1 MHIHRQTPIIAVDV
15 QATLHSTHLSL
26 VLTRFLACRYRHDKA
41 IAFRNFRGKRQNT
54 GTVAPREDSFEDI
67 DLLISATRLERPRY
81 IWRDS
86 DLQTSKRNQAGRASQ
101 HVPAFTALMWLFR
114 IISSA
119 IFLLS
124 IILSIPIA
132 FDVGGRECGLAFSLS
147 LFYFYFFYSTL
158 KLATPANSRVRWALV
173 QCIGI
178 SQWILLPGLLIWS
191 MNRFAVDAN
200 ASGDWV
206 ARTFDGKRAQDGS
219 VKEWVFGSGGLL
231 EMLTVGTWDKVLR
244 YSTPLFQLAEGF
256 CSLLVIQ
263 AAGQITRWL
272 VNRQRSDTWMI
283 GLLVLS
289 ASILSSSVYFL
300 WRITNFPEIG
310 NVDAL
315 LIGATITCAIFL
327 CAWGI
332 GSGRGN
338 PVESS
343 LLFAYV
349 VLCIYQIFT
358 DYMPTSEPPPPPE
371 QPEFPPFPPIIM
383 ASYTTLVYLL
393 STLPSAVHSGFTF
406 LYAAFQTITPSVL
419 ISLAY
424 RIFVFYSATR
434 IIPAVRDSGA
444 RALSEEPSL
453 EDSDGAGKILGLLS
467 WFSPSILIA
476 VYTSLLMQ
484 HFSTTSAEGNV
495 AEWWMMQGGDSGGN
509 IWRWVN
515 VIATMAL
522 YAFELY
528 LGKED
533 VDDTLTSHWKTD

>member
-1 MHIHRQTPIIAVDV
+1 M
-15 QATLHSTHLSL
+15 
-26 VLTRFLACRYRHDKA
+26 
-41 IAFRNFRGKRQNT
+41 
-54 GTVAPREDSFEDI
+54 
-67 DLLISATRLERPRY
+67 
-81 IWRDS
+81 
-86 DLQTSKRNQAGRASQ
+86 
-101 HVPAFTALMWLFR
+101 
-114 IISSA
+114 
-119 IFLLS
+119 
-124 IILSIPIA
+124 
-132 FDVGGRECGLAFSLS
+132 
-147 LFYFYFFYSTL
+147 
-158 KLATPANSRVRWALV
+158 
-173 QCIGI
+173 
-178 SQWILLPGLLIWS
+178 
-191 MNRFAVDAN
+191 
-200 ASGDWV
+200 
-206 ARTFDGKRAQDGS
+206 
-219 VKEWVFGSGGLL
+219 
-231 EMLTVGTWDKVLR
+231 
-244 YSTPLFQLAEGF
+244 
-256 CSLLVIQ
+256 
-263 AAGQITRWL
+263 
-272 VNRQRSDTWMI
+272 
-283 GLLVLS
+283 
-289 ASILSSSVYFL
+289 
-300 WRITNFPEIG
+300 
-310 NVDAL
+310 
-315 LIGATITCAIFL
+315 
-327 CAWGI
+327 
-332 GSGRGN
+332 
-338 PVESS
+338 ESS

-358 DYMPTSEPPPPPE
+358 DYLPTSEPPPPPE

>member
-1 MHIHRQTPIIAVDV
+1 M
-15 QATLHSTHLSL
+15 
-26 VLTRFLACRYRHDKA
+26 
-41 IAFRNFRGKRQNT
+41 
-54 GTVAPREDSFEDI
+54 
-67 DLLISATRLERPRY
+67 
-81 IWRDS
+81 
-86 DLQTSKRNQAGRASQ
+86 
-101 HVPAFTALMWLFR
+101 
-114 IISSA
+114 
-119 IFLLS
+119 
-124 IILSIPIA
+124 
-132 FDVGGRECGLAFSLS
+132 
-147 LFYFYFFYSTL
+147 
-158 KLATPANSRVRWALV
+158 
-173 QCIGI
+173 

-191 MNRFAVDAN
+191 MNRFAIDSN

-206 ARTFDGKRAQDGS
+206 ARTFDGKRAQS
-219 VKEWVFGSGGLL
+219 TSIREWIFGSGGLL
-231 EMLTVGTWDKVLR
+231 EMMTVQTWYVLLR
-244 YSTPLFQLAEGF
+244 YSTPFFQLAEGF

-272 VNRQRSDTWMI
+272 VNRGRSDTWMI

-289 ASILSSSVYFL
+289 ASIISSSVYFL
-300 WRITNFPEIG
+300 WRITNFPEIS

-358 DYMPTSEPPPPPE
+358 DYLPTSTTEPPPTPA

-383 ASYTTLVYLL
+383 ASYSTLVYVL
-393 STLPSAVHSGFTF
+393 STLPSTVHSAFTF
-406 LYAAFQTITPSVL
+406 LYAAFQTITPSVI

-424 RIFVFYSATR
+424 RIFVFYAATR
-434 IIPAVRDSGA
+434 IIPAIQESGA
-444 RALSEEPSL
+444 HALSHEPSL
-453 EDSDGAGKILGLLS
+453 DDSDEAGKILGLLS
-467 WFSPSILIA
+467 WFSPSILVA

-484 HFSTTSAEGNV
+484 HFSTTSAEGNS
-495 AEWWMMQGGDSGGN
+495 AEWWTMQGGDAGGN
-509 IWRWVN
+509 VWRWIN
-515 VIATMAL
+515 VVATMAL

-533 VDDTLTSHWKTD
+533 VDGSLTGHWKTD